1 MHLALAMLHIFNSH
15 KYIKEVHLVNSNY
28 RQLTSLWQLDARS
41 MFYSANYNGSMY
53 TVCVCVCTYAGP
65 TVWWLSM

>member
-28 RQLTSLWQLDARS
+28 RQLTSL
-41 MFYSANYNGSMY
+41 
-53 TVCVCVCTYAGP
+53 
-65 TVWWLSM
+65 